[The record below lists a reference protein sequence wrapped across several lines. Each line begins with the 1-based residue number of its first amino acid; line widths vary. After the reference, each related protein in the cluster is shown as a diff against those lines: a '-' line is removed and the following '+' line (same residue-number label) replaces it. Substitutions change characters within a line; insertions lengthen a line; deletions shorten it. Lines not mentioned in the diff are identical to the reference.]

1 MDSQEL
7 QQLLAHLNW
16 RDAFEPSALHRGL
29 ALVRAGDVHV
39 LGHASAASGEEVLSG
54 TVGRSASSPFYC
66 DLIVPHRNANANLRC
81 SCSCERQQ
89 PCEHMAALLTLVSL
103 FPANAWARVGH
114 RAGGS
119 GSGPVLPHWDRWLKQ
134 LSVPTPRPLAAEPQ
148 RVFGLMLRAQV
159 PAWPLEFDMDA
170 DAPAPATELRALL
183 VAPVWLRP
191 GKRADALVD
200 PQPMQL
206 TRLGPE
212 PAPPEGWPDDVA
224 GALTLLLRDAG
235 EHHGSLRLCHVHA
248 RHHEHALEL
257 LLARYP
263 AYFEK
268 ASAGALTQGEERELQ
283 LYWQDL
289 GDGDQSLAAGLAG
302 TATGQLLRGAG
313 LWYIDADAR
322 RYGRVRGDERLLAAV
337 ANAPRLQ
344 PEEVDAFRQQLAQE
358 PSALALP
365 APHARA
371 PVQTVNTPPLAVL
384 RLRRLRNWPAPR
396 QALNRRGTIE
406 VGCAQ
411 IVFAYGPVQV
421 AMHEHHP
428 APRALHEGVVYQ
440 AQRQLAAERNA
451 IQTAWQAGLREAI
464 AVAEDEMLSVRGLGD
479 GDFVLK
485 PATRKPPL
493 PPEAWQPVLRQL
505 ADAGF
510 VVEYDDDFP
519 RDDLVRTGDWHAE
532 LGEGGTGW
540 FDLRLGIDVGDQRY
554 DLLPILRRLL
564 EDPDFP
570 LQPYPGEKADAT
582 WRIRIDEQRSAE
594 LPLARLRELIEPLL
608 EWLQSDHGGH
618 LRLHRTQAENLARL
632 AGRSV
637 LVWRGDHILR
647 QRIEALRVSAHTSVE
662 TPPDFAAPLRPYQC
676 EGLAWL
682 NFLADSG
689 LGGVLADDMGL
700 GKTVQVL
707 AHLLSEKQRG
717 RLQQPALVV
726 CPTSLV
732 GNWRDEAARFTPTLR
747 VLVIH
752 GAGRADAYDEIA
764 SHDLVITTYPLLP
777 RDRERLIAQQ
787 FSVLIVDEAQAI
799 KNARSQAAQVVREIP
814 ARRRLAM
821 TGTPLENH
829 LGELWAQFDAI
840 EPGLL
845 GSERQFTR
853 LYRNPIEKQGDGE
866 RQQRLNQRIGTLL
879 LRRRKEDVLS
889 DLPAKTEIVR
899 RIELEGDQ
907 RSLYEGLRLAQHERV
922 QQALR
927 ERGLGQSGIIVL
939 DALLKL
945 RQVCCDPALVKLA
958 SARKVKTSAKR
969 EALHELLEGLL
980 AEGRKVLLFSQ
991 FTEMLGLLAAD
1002 LEARQMPH
1010 LMLTGDT
1017 PGGTRA
1023 ALVKRFQ
1030 QGDVPLFL
1038 ISLKAGGVGLNLTAA
1053 DTVIH
1058 YDPWWNPAV
1067 ETQATDRA
1075 HRIGQDKPV
1084 FVYKLICSGT
1094 VEEKIQALQARKSE
1108 LARAVLEGGSSQRL
1122 RFDEA
1127 DMTELFAPLD

>member
-1 MDSQEL
+1 MDDQKL
-7 QQLLAHLNW
+7 QQLLAHEDW
-16 RDAFEPSALHRGL
+16 RAQFEPSMLHRGL
-29 ALVRAGDVHV
+29 AIMRAGDVRV
-39 LGHASAASGEEVLSG
+39 LGHEITGNGDDLLLG
-54 TVGRSASSPFYC
+54 MVGRSATSPYFC
-66 DLIVPHRNANANLRC
+66 DVVVHEHGDDVTIRFTC
-81 SCSCERQQ
+81 SCQRQT
-89 PCEHMAALLTLVSL
+89 PCEHLAALLTFVSV
-103 FPANAWARVGH
+103 FPASAWGRVGA
-114 RAGGS
+114 RGAPARRGDD
-119 GSGPVLPHWDRWLKQ
+119 LPQWDRWLQQ
-134 LSVPTPRPLAAEPQ
+134 LSEPQ
-148 RVFGLMLRAQV
+148 QRPQAVREPREFGVLLRARAGLSPY
-159 PAWPLEFDMDA
+159 PADCVG
-170 DAPAPATELRALL
+170 APGTSRPPDLL
-183 VAPVWLRP
+183 AAPVWLRR
-191 GKRADALVD
+191 GKRGDALVD
-200 PQPMQL
+200 PQGMQL
-206 TRLGPE
+206 IAAGAE
-212 PAPPEGWPDDVA
+212 PAPPEGWPDDTMA
-224 GALTLLLRDAG
+224 ALTHLLRDANVP
-235 EHHGSLRLCHVHA
+235 HGTLRLCRIAA
-248 RHHEHALEL
+248 RHHEHALEH

-263 AYFEK
+263 VYFEK
-268 ASAGALTQGEERELQ
+268 ASAGALQRGPERTLRLFWHDLRDGSQCLNAGMAPGEHGVLLQ
-283 LYWQDL
+283 
-289 GDGDQSLAAGLAG
+289 
-302 TATGQLLRGAG
+302 GAG
-313 LWYIDADAR
+313 MWYVDPEAHC
-322 RYGRVRGDERLLAAV
+322 YGRVQGDDRLLRAL

-344 PEEVDAFRQQLAQE
+344 PEQVEAFAAH
-358 PSALALP
+358 SARIAPAAALP
-365 APHARA
+365 PPNPRA
-371 PVQTVNTPPLAVL
+371 PVCIVEAPPDPVL
-384 RLRRLRNWPAPR
+384 LMRRVRNWPTGYG
-396 QALNRRGTIE
+396 QQGRRSTVEI
-406 VGCAQ
+406 GCARCFLDYRG
-411 IVFAYGPVQV
+411 VRVSPLDTD
-421 AMHEHHP
+421 P
-428 APRALHEGVVYQ
+428 APRRLIDGVVYQ
-440 AQRQLAAERNA
+440 ASRDMTAERAAIDVLLAAGLV
-451 IQTAWQAGLREAI
+451 QALD
-464 AVAEDEMLSVRGLGD
+464 VAD
-479 GDFVLK
+479 GDVWGTNLVDDSDLVLK
-485 PATRKPPL
+485 PAARKPPL
-493 PPEAWQPVLRQL
+493 SPEGWQPVLRQL
-505 ADAGF
+505 REVGF
-510 VVEYDDDFP
+510 RIEYEDDFP
-519 RDDLVRTGDWHAE
+519 RDDLVHTGEWHAE
-532 LGEGGTGW
+532 LGEDGSGW
-540 FDLRLGIDVGDQRY
+540 FDLRLGIDVGDQRL

-570 LQPYPGEKADAT
+570 LRPFPGEKPDAT
-582 WRIRIDEQRSAE
+582 WRIRIDDLRSAD

-608 EWLQSDHGGH
+608 EWLQSEHGGH

-632 AGRSV
+632 AGRGT

-647 QRIEALRVSAHTSVE
+647 ERIEALRVAARTSVQ
-662 TPPDFAAPLRPYQC
+662 TPHDFAAPLRPYQC

-682 NFLADSG
+682 DFLADSG

-732 GNWRDEAARFTPTLR
+732 GNWRDEAARFAPSLR

-764 SHDLVITTYPLLP
+764 AHDLIITTYPLLP

-853 LYRNPIEKQGDGE
+853 LYRNPIEKQGDAE

-889 DLPAKTEIVR
+889 DLPPKTEIVR

-907 RSLYEGLRLAQHERV
+907 RSLYEGLRLAQHARV
-922 QQALR
+922 QEAMR
-927 ERGLGQSGIIVL
+927 ERGLNQSGIIVL

-958 SARKVKTSAKR
+958 SAGKVKTSAKR

-1002 LEARQMPH
+1002 LDARQTPY

-1017 PGGTRA
+1017 PGGVRA
-1023 ALVKRFQ
+1023 AMVKRFQ
-1030 QGDVPLFL
+1030 QGEVPLFL

-1053 DTVIH
+1053 DTVVH
-1058 YDPWWNPAV
+1058 YDPWWNPAA

-1084 FVYKLICSGT
+1084 FVYKLICTGT
-1094 VEEKIQALQARKSE
+1094 VEEKIQALQARKSD

-1127 DMTELFAPLD
+1127 DMAELFAPLD